1 MPWTNQGGG
10 NGDDNGSP
18 SRGPWG
24 GAPQRGGG
32 FRPPDLEQLLKQLR
46 DRVSL
51 YIPRGLGRGG
61 LVVIAGAL
69 AFLWLASGVY
79 VVEPSEQ
86 GIVLLFGK
94 VVANTGPGLNYRLPW
109 PIEVL
114 YKPNVLAINQTTV
127 GYRSNTESSDE
138 NQSGDVPDESLMLT
152 GDENIVDVNFTVN
165 WRIKDAAAYLFNVD
179 NGRNND
185 TIKAVAE
192 SAMRE
197 IVGQNQI
204 EPIMT
209 SNREIIQIAVRD
221 LMQKTLDY
229 YDAGIFVTGVQMQ
242 KVEPPED
249 VRAAYLDVQ
258 KALADQDRMRNEA
271 EAYANKIIPQ
281 ARGKAAHI
289 VQDAEA
295 YRQQVIANAEGES
308 KRFLAVLAEYRK
320 APEVTRRRMYL
331 ETMTSVL
338 GPMNKI
344 IVDDS
349 AKGVIPYF
357 QLPNMLKPQGQAAQK
372 PPPQSLLTNPDQT
385 PQQSDSGA
393 GAQ

>member
-10 NGDDNGSP
+10 NGDDSGSP
-18 SRGPWG
+18 VRGPWG
-24 GAPQRGGG
+24 GGPQRGGG
-32 FRPPDLEQLLKQLR
+32 LRPPDLEQILRQLR
-46 DRVSL
+46 ERVSAYL
-51 YIPRGLGRGG
+51 PQGLGRGG
-61 LVVIAGAL
+61 LIGIAA
-69 AFLWLASGVY
+69 AVFFLWLASGIY
-79 VVEPSEQ
+79 VVQPSEQ
-86 GIVLLFGK
+86 GIVLRFGR
-94 VVANTGPGLNYRLPW
+94 VVGYADPGLNYHLPW
-109 PIEVL
+109 PIERAPT
-114 YKPNVLAINQTTV
+114 PNVKAVNQTTI
-127 GYRSNTESSDE
+127 GYRAGSESSDE
-138 NQSGDVPDESLMLT
+138 NQSGDVQDESLMLT

-179 NGRNND
+179 NGKNND

-197 IVGQNQI
+197 VVGQNQI

-229 YDAGIFVTGVQMQ
+229 YNAGIFITGVQMQ

-249 VRAAYLDVQ
+249 VRGAYLDVQ

-295 YRQQVIANAEGES
+295 YRQQAIANATGEA
-308 KRFLAVLAEYRK
+308 KRFLVVLAEYRK

-357 QLPNMLKPQGQAAQK
+357 QLPNMLKPQGQAGQK
-372 PPPQSLLTNPDQT
+372 PSPPSLLTSPDQT
-385 PQQSDSGA
+385 PQQPDSGA
-393 GAQ
+393 SAQ

>member
-10 NGDDNGSP
+10 NGDDNGTP
-18 SRGPWG
+18 VRGPWG
-24 GAPQRGGG
+24 GGPDRGGRL
-32 FRPPDLEQLLKQLR
+32 RPPDLDQILKQLR
-46 DRVSL
+46 ARLSPYL
-51 YIPRGLGRGG
+51 PPGLGRGS
-61 LVVIAGAL
+61 LALIAGAVF
-69 AFLWLASGVY
+69 FLWLATGIY
-79 VVEPSEQ
+79 VVQPSEQ
-86 GIVLLFGK
+86 GIVLLFGR
-94 VVANTGPGLNYRLPW
+94 VVANTGSGLNYRLPW

-114 YKPNVLAINQTTV
+114 HKVNVQTINQTTI
-127 GYRSNTESSDE
+127 GYRSNAESSDE

-165 WRIKDAAAYLFNVD
+165 WRIKDAAASLFNVEH
-179 NGRNND
+179 NND

-197 IVGQNQI
+197 VVGQNQI

-229 YDAGIFVTGVQMQ
+229 YNAGIFITGVQMQ

-295 YRQQVIANAEGES
+295 YRQQVIANATGEAR
-308 KRFLAVLAEYRK
+308 RFLAVLAEYRK

-338 GPMNKI
+338 GSMNKV

-349 AKGVIPYF
+349 AKGVVPYF
-357 QLPNMLKPQGQAAQK
+357 QLPNMLKPQGSATQK
-372 PPPQSLLTNPDQT
+372 PASPSLPASPDQSPPQI
-385 PQQSDSGA
+385 DSGA
-393 GAQ
+393 SAQ

>member
-1 MPWTNQGGG
+1 MPWTNRGGGG
-10 NGDDNGSP
+10 NDDDGSP

-24 GAPQRGGG
+24 GTPQRGGG
-32 FRPPDLEQLLKQLR
+32 LRPPDFEQLLKQLR
-46 DRVSL
+46 DRVSAYL
-51 YIPRGLGRGG
+51 PRGLGRGG
-61 LVVIAGAL
+61 LVLISGAIV
-69 AFLWLASGVY
+69 FLWLASGIY
-79 VVEPSEQ
+79 VVQPSEQ

-94 VVANTGPGLNYRLPW
+94 VVANTGSGLNYRLPW

-114 YKPNVLAINQTTV
+114 HKVNVQTINQTTV
-127 GYRSNTESSDE
+127 GYRSNAESSEE
-138 NQSGDVPDESLMLT
+138 NQSGDVSDESLMLT

-165 WRIKDAAAYLFNVD
+165 WRIKDAAAYLFNVEH
-179 NGRNND
+179 NTD

-197 IVGQNQI
+197 VVGQNQI

-229 YDAGIFVTGVQMQ
+229 YNAGIFITGVQMQ

-249 VRAAYLDVQ
+249 VRGAYLDVQ

-295 YRQQVIANAEGES
+295 YRQQAIANATGEA

-331 ETMTSVL
+331 EAMTNVL

-349 AKGVIPYF
+349 AKGVVPYF
-357 QLPNMLKPQGQAAQK
+357 QLPNMLKPQSPGGQK
-372 PPPQSLLTNPDQT
+372 PTPPSLLTNPDQT
-385 PQQSDSGA
+385 PQQPDSGA
-393 GAQ
+393 SAQ